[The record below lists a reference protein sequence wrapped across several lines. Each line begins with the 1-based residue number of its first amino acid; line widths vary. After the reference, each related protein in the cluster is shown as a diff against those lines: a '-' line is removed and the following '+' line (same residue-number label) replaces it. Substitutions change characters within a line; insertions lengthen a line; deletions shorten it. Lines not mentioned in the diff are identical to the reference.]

1 MPREVPFLPPF
12 LRLRIRIV
20 PVPERHTIAAWSII
34 LHAVRIGVLVPR
46 LLPREIVTGGRSLQ
60 CSAFQGWS
68 PGTRMDSLIPGC
80 VEYKSRSKFRQKS
93 YKSVEFLRIPLQ
105 LQRVV
110 FHGAS

>member
-34 LHAVRIGVLVPR
+34 LHAVRIGVLVPG

-68 PGTRMDSLIPGC
+68 PGTRIDSR
-80 VEYKSRSKFRQKS
+80 VEYRHPAVLAITSTARTGIF
-93 YKSVEFLRIPLQ
+93 I
-105 LQRVV
+105 
-110 FHGAS
+110 